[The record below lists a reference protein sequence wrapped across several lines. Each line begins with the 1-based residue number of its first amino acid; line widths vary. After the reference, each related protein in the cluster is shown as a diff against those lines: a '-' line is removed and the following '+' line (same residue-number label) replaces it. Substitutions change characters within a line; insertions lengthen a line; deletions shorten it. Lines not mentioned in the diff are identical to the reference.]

1 MYEGA
6 HKFEKMLPEG
16 YKKYIYSFVSGCT
29 SLFQASTTPPLGTVG
44 KEGCYL
50 TAITN
55 ALKKIN
61 FKLPGQNNIPKV
73 MDLLIY
79 CKENNFFSW
88 NCSLKTIELFK
99 NLGIGVIEKHFS
111 QIDPSE
117 LASLLNKKSAVLMC
131 MTSPT
136 RSGSNHWVNAE
147 KVFYKDGK
155 AFVTYFETIKVLFR
169 NMEKQYHSINLKMI
183 KKQS

>member
-1 MYEGA
+1 MEREFMYEGA

-117 LASLLNKKSAVLMC
+117 LASLLNK
-131 MTSPT
+131 
-136 RSGSNHWVNAE
+136 
-147 KVFYKDGK
+147 
-155 AFVTYFETIKVLFR
+155 
-169 NMEKQYHSINLKMI
+169 
-183 KKQS
+183 